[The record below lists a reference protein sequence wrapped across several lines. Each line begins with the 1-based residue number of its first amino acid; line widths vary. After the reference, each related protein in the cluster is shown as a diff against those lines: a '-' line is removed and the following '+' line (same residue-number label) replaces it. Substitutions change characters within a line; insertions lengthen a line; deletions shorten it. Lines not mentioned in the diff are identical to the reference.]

1 MDKIKIKIIN
11 YKEGAI
17 TMPYAYTGNIL
28 YLDLSSKKFW
38 IENPDENFYRTYW
51 GGRALALYYML
62 REMKAHTDPLSPD
75 NLLIFAPGILTGTPA
90 PAMPR
95 YTVCAK
101 SPLTGAEGEAEAGG
115 WWGPELKKAGFDA
128 LIIKGA
134 SSTPVYLWIK
144 DGKVEIKDA
153 THLWEKDTGE
163 TQRIIREELADD
175 KIRIAQIGPAGE
187 NQVRFA
193 NIVNELKHFNGRN
206 GLGAVMGSK
215 KLKAIAVRGTK
226 PIELYNKERMNQI
239 TKEISQRIM
248 DNPLSRDLRSL
259 GTPATVRPFYEAGCL
274 PSYNWTTGYFKEGE
288 NLTAETYNKTI
299 LKEIK
304 GCYACPIRCKRVVE
318 VNEPDLKVDPTY
330 GGPEYETIASLGSI
344 CGISDLKYIA
354 KANELC
360 NRYTM
365 DTISTG
371 MVIAF
376 AMQCYE
382 ERILTKED
390 TDGLELTFGNKEALL
405 ILIDKIARRE
415 GLGDLL
421 AEGSY
426 LASRKIGN
434 GSEKFIHQVKRQEIP
449 MHDPRLK
456 TGVGLQYALSDYG
469 ADHMKAAHD
478 PFFKDQDSVGVKEMK
493 GLGILEPVSPTDLGE
508 KKVALFKLL
517 DIYWTVFDI
526 LGVCDFGY
534 VPRSVGT
541 MEELLEII
549 RSTTGWKTTWF
560 ELMKLGE
567 RSINM
572 ARIFNSREGFTSKDD
587 TLPEVFYHNFK
598 DGPLDGKFAINKENF
613 QKALRMRYQLMGW
626 NPDTGIPTPAK
637 LIELGLNW
645 LIKEVK

>member
-1 MDKIKIKIIN
+1 
-11 YKEGAI
+11 
-17 TMPYAYTGNIL
+17 MPYGYTGNIL
-28 YLDLSSKKFW
+28 HVNLSSKKHW
-38 IENPDENFYRTYW
+38 IEHPPENFYRTYW

-62 REMKAHTDPLSPD
+62 SQMKPHTYPLSPD
-75 NLLIFAPGILTGTPA
+75 NLLIFAPSVITGTPA
-90 PAMPR
+90 PAIPR

-101 SPLTGAEGEAEAGG
+101 SPLTGGQGEAEAGG

-128 LIIKGA
+128 IIIKG
-134 SSTPVYLWIK
+134 SSPTPVYLYIK
-144 DGKVEIKDA
+144 DSEVEIKDA
-153 THLWEKDTGE
+153 TRLWGKDTGE
-163 TQRIIREELADD
+163 TQRIIKEELTDD

-187 NQVRFA
+187 NLVRFA

-226 PIELYNKERMNQI
+226 PIDLYDKERVSQI
-239 TKEISQRIM
+239 TKEITKRVM
-248 DNPLSRDLRSL
+248 DNPLSRGLREL
-259 GTPATVRPFYEAGCL
+259 GTPAVVRGFYEAGCL

-288 NLTAETYNKTI
+288 NLTAETLNKTI
-299 LKEIK
+299 LKGTK

-318 VNEPDLKVDPTY
+318 VDEPNLKVDPAY
-330 GGPEYETIASLGSI
+330 GGPEYETIVSLGSL

-360 NRYTM
+360 NKYTM

-382 ERILTKED
+382 KGLLTKKD
-390 TDGLELTFGNKEALL
+390 TGGIELTFGNKEAVLKM
-405 ILIDKIARRE
+405 IEKIAHRE

-421 AEGSY
+421 SQGSY
-426 LASRKIGN
+426 LAAQKIGK
-434 GSEKFIHQVKRQEIP
+434 GAEKFIHQVKGQEIP

-478 PFFKDQDSVGVKEMK
+478 PFFKDKDSVGIKEMK
-493 GLGILEPVSPTDLGE
+493 ELGILEPVSPTDIGE
-508 KKVALFKLL
+508 KKVTLFKLL

-549 RSTTGWKTTWF
+549 CATTGWRTTWF
-560 ELMKLGE
+560 ELMQVGE

-572 ARIFNSREGFTSKDD
+572 ARIFNLREGFTSKND
-587 TLPEVFYHNFK
+587 TLPEVFFQDFK
-598 DGPLDGKFAINKENF
+598 GGSLDGQGAIDKEDF
-613 QKALRMRYQLMGW
+613 QKAIKLRYELMGW
-626 NPDTGIPTPAK
+626 NPDTGIPSTAK
-637 LIELGLNW
+637 LIELGLDW
-645 LIKEVK
+645 LIDEVK

>member
-1 MDKIKIKIIN
+1 MS
-11 YKEGAI
+11 YG
-17 TMPYAYTGNIL
+17 YTGSIL
-28 YLDLSSKKFW
+28 HLDLSSKKHW
-38 IENPDENFYRTYW
+38 IEHPSETFYRTYW

-62 REMKAHTDPLSPD
+62 NQMMPHIEPLSPD
-75 NLLIFAPGILTGTPA
+75 NLLIFAPSVITGAPA
-90 PAMPR
+90 PAIPR

-101 SPLTGAEGEAEAGG
+101 SPLTGAQGEAEAGG

-128 LIIKGA
+128 IIIKG
-134 SSTPVYLWIK
+134 SSPVPVYLYIK
-144 DGKVEIKDA
+144 DGKVEIKDG
-153 THLWEKDTGE
+153 THLWGKDTGE
-163 TQRIIREELADD
+163 TQRIIKEELADD
-175 KIRIAQIGPAGE
+175 KIRIVQIGPAGE
-187 NQVRFA
+187 NLVRFA

-226 PIELYNKERMNQI
+226 PIELYDKERVSQV
-239 TKEISQRIM
+239 TKEITKRVM
-248 DNPLSRDLRSL
+248 DNPLSRDLREL
-259 GTPATVRPFYEAGCL
+259 GTPGVIRPFYEAGCL

-299 LKEIK
+299 LKGTK

-318 VNEPDLKVDPTY
+318 INDPDLKVDPSY
-330 GGPEYETIASLGSI
+330 GGPEYETIVSLGSL

-360 NRYTM
+360 NKYTM

-376 AMQCYE
+376 AMQCYQE
-382 ERILTKED
+382 GLLTQKD
-390 TDGLELTFGNKEALL
+390 TGGIELTFGNKEALL
-405 ILIDKIARRE
+405 ILVEKIARRE

-421 AEGSY
+421 SQGSY
-426 LASRKIGN
+426 FAAQKIGK
-434 GSEKFIHQVKRQEIP
+434 GAEKFIHQVKGQEIP
-449 MHDPRLK
+449 MHDPRVK

-469 ADHMKAAHD
+469 ADHMKAPHD
-478 PFFKDQDSVGVKEMK
+478 SFFKDQDSVGIREMK
-493 GLGILEPVSPTDLGE
+493 GLGILEPVSPIDIGE
-508 KKVALFKLL
+508 KKVTLFKLL

-526 LGVCDFGY
+526 LGVCVFGY
-534 VPRSVGT
+534 APRSVGT
-541 MEELLEII
+541 MEEMLEII
-549 RSTTGWKTTWF
+549 CSTTGWRTTWF

-572 ARIFNSREGFTSKDD
+572 ARIFNHREGFASKDD

-598 DGPLDGKFAINKENF
+598 DGPMDGQGAINKKDFE
-613 QKALRMRYQLMGW
+613 KAIKLRYQLMGW

-637 LIELGLNW
+637 LIELDLDW
-645 LIKEVK
+645 LIDEVKP

>member
-1 MDKIKIKIIN
+1 
-11 YKEGAI
+11 
-17 TMPYAYTGNIL
+17 MPYGYTGNIL
-28 YLDLSSKKFW
+28 HVDLSSKKHW
-38 IENPDENFYRTYW
+38 IENPPENFYRTYW

-62 REMKAHTDPLSPD
+62 KQMKPYTDPLSPD
-75 NLLIFAPGILTGTPA
+75 NLLIFAPSVITGAHA

-101 SPLTGAEGEAEAGG
+101 SPLTGAQGEAEAGG

-128 LIIKGA
+128 IIVKGA
-134 SSTPVYLWIK
+134 STTPIYLWIN
-144 DGKVEIKDA
+144 DGKIEIKDA
-153 THLWEKDTGE
+153 THLWGKDTGT
-163 TQRIIREELADD
+163 TQRIIKEELADD

-187 NQVRFA
+187 YLVRFA

-226 PIELYNKERMNQI
+226 PIELYNKERVSQV
-239 TKEISQRIM
+239 TKEITKRVM
-248 DNPLSRDLRSL
+248 DNPISRDLRNL
-259 GTPATVRPFYEAGCL
+259 GTPAVVRPFYEAGCL

-299 LKEIK
+299 LKKTK
-304 GCYACPIRCKRVVE
+304 GCYACPIRCKRVAE
-318 VNEPDLKVDPTY
+318 VNEPGLKVDPAY
-330 GGPEYETIASLGSI
+330 GGPEYETIVSLGSL

-360 NRYTM
+360 NKYTM

-376 AMQCYE
+376 AMQCYKE
-382 ERILTKED
+382 GLLTKKD
-390 TDGLELTFGNKEALL
+390 TGGIELIFGNKEAVLKM
-405 ILIDKIARRE
+405 IEKIAYRE

-421 AEGSY
+421 SQGSY
-426 LASRKIGN
+426 FAAKKIGK
-434 GSEKFIHQVKRQEIP
+434 GSETFIYQVKGQEIP

-456 TGVGLQYALSDYG
+456 TGVGLQYALSNYG

-478 PFFKDQDSVGVKEMK
+478 PFFKDKDSVGIKELK
-493 GLGILEPVSPTDLGE
+493 GLGILEPVSPTDIGE
-508 KKVALFKLL
+508 KKVALFKLI

-549 RSTTGWKTTWF
+549 CAATGWRTTWF

-572 ARIFNSREGFTSKDD
+572 ARIFNHREGFTSKDD
-587 TLPEVFYHNFK
+587 TLPEVFYYNFK
-598 DGPLDGKFAINKENF
+598 GGPLDGQGAIDKGDF
-613 QKALRMRYQLMGW
+613 QKALKLRYELMGW
-626 NPDTGIPTPAK
+626 GPDNGIPTPAK
-637 LIELGLNW
+637 LIDLGLDW
-645 LIKEVK
+645 LIDEVKR

>member
-1 MDKIKIKIIN
+1 
-11 YKEGAI
+11 
-17 TMPYAYTGNIL
+17 MPYGYTGNIL
-28 YLDLSSKKFW
+28 HVDLSSKKLW
-38 IENPDENFYRTYW
+38 IENPPEDFYRTYW

-62 REMKAHTDPLSPD
+62 NQMKPHTDPLSPD
-75 NLLIFAPGILTGTPA
+75 NLLIFAPSVLTGTPA
-90 PAMPR
+90 PAIPR

-128 LIIKGA
+128 IIIRGS
-134 SSTPVYLWIK
+134 SSTLVYLYIK
-144 DGKVEIKDA
+144 DGKIEIKDA
-153 THLWEKDTGE
+153 THLWGKDTGT
-163 TQRIIREELADD
+163 TQKIIKEELADD

-187 NQVRFA
+187 NLVRFA

-226 PIELYNKERMNQI
+226 PIELYDKERVSQV
-239 TKEISQRIM
+239 TKEITARIM
-248 DNPLSRDLRSL
+248 DNPLSRDLREL
-259 GTPATVRPFYEAGCL
+259 GTPAVVRGFYEAGCL
-274 PSYNWTTGYFKEGE
+274 PSFNWTTGYFQEGE
-288 NLTAETYNKTI
+288 NLTAETLNRTI
-299 LKEIK
+299 LKGTK

-318 VNEPDLKVDPTY
+318 VDKPGLKVDPAY
-330 GGPEYETIASLGSI
+330 GGPEYETIASLGSL

-360 NRYTM
+360 NKYTM

-382 ERILTKED
+382 EGLLTKKD
-390 TDGLELTFGNKEALL
+390 TGGIELTFGNKEAVLK
-405 ILIDKIARRE
+405 IIEKIAHRE

-421 AEGSY
+421 SQGSY
-426 LASRKIGN
+426 LAAQKIGK
-434 GSEKFIHQVKRQEIP
+434 GAEKFIHQVKGQEIP

-478 PFFKDQDSVGVKEMK
+478 PFFKDKDSVGVKEMK
-493 GLGILEPVSPTDLGE
+493 GLGILEPVSPTDIGE

-549 RSTTGWKTTWF
+549 RATTGWETTWF
-560 ELMKLGE
+560 ELMQAGE

-572 ARIFNSREGFTSKDD
+572 ARIFNYREGFTSQDD
-587 TLPEVFYHNFK
+587 TLPEVFFRDFK
-598 DGPLDGKFAINKENF
+598 GGPLNGKFAIYKEDF
-613 QKALRMRYQLMGW
+613 QKALKLRYELMGW
-626 NPDTGIPTPAK
+626 DTNDGIPKPTK
-637 LIELGLNW
+637 LIELGLDW
-645 LIKEVK
+645 LIDEVK

>member
-1 MDKIKIKIIN
+1 
-11 YKEGAI
+11 
-17 TMPYAYTGNIL
+17 MPYGYTGNIL
-28 YLDLSSKKFW
+28 HVDLSSKKHW
-38 IENPDENFYRTYW
+38 VEHPPENFYRTYW

-62 REMKAHTDPLSPD
+62 NQMKPYTDPLSPD
-75 NLLIFAPGILTGTPA
+75 NLLIFAPGVLTGTPA

-101 SPLTGAEGEAEAGG
+101 SPLTGAQGEAEAGG

-128 LIIKGA
+128 IIIKGA
-134 SSTPVYLWIK
+134 STSPIYLWIT

-153 THLWEKDTGE
+153 IHIWGKDTG
-163 TQRIIREELADD
+163 TSQKIIREELADD
-175 KIRIAQIGPAGE
+175 KIRVAQIGPAGE
-187 NQVRFA
+187 NLVRFA

-226 PIELYNKERMNQI
+226 PTEFYNKKKIKEI
-239 TKEISQRIM
+239 TKEIIKRIM
-248 DNPLSRDLRSL
+248 DNPLSRNLREF
-259 GTPATVRPFYEAGCL
+259 GTVAGIASIYKAGWL
-274 PSYNWTTGYFKEGE
+274 PNNNWSTNNFKKGE

-299 LKEIK
+299 LKGTE
-304 GCYACPIRCKRVVE
+304 GCYACPIRCKRVAE
-318 VNEPDLKVDPTY
+318 INEPDLKVDPSY
-330 GGPEYETIASLGSI
+330 GGPEYEAVVALGSL

-360 NRYTM
+360 NKYTM

-382 ERILTKED
+382 KGILTKED
-390 TDGLELTFGNKEALL
+390 TGGLELNFGNKEV
-405 ILIDKIARRE
+405 ILKVIEKITHRE

-421 AEGSY
+421 SQGSY
-426 LASRKIGN
+426 LAAQKIDK
-434 GSEKFIHQVKRQEIP
+434 GSETFIHQVKRQEIP
-449 MHDPRLK
+449 MHDPRVK

-478 PFFKDQDSVGVKEMK
+478 ASFKNKESWGVKEMK
-493 GLGILEPVSPTDLGE
+493 GLGILEPVSPIDIGQN
-508 KKVALFKLL
+508 KVTLFKIL
-517 DIYWTVFDI
+517 DIYWSLLDT

-541 MEELLEII
+541 LDELLEII
-549 RSTTGWKTTWF
+549 RATTGWKPTWF

-572 ARIFNSREGFTSKDD
+572 ARIFNHREGFTSKDD

-598 DGPLDGKFAINKENF
+598 GGPLDGQGAINKEDF
-613 QKALRMRYQLMGW
+613 QKAVRLRYRMMGW

-637 LIELGLNW
+637 LIELSLDW
-645 LIKEVK
+645 LVKEVR

>member
-1 MDKIKIKIIN
+1 
-11 YKEGAI
+11 
-17 TMPYAYTGNIL
+17 MPYGYTGNIL
-28 YLDLSSKKFW
+28 HVDLSSKKHW
-38 IENPDENFYRTYW
+38 IENPPEAFYRTYW
-51 GGRALALYYML
+51 GGRALAFYYML
-62 REMKAHTDPLSPD
+62 HQMKTHTDPLSPD
-75 NLLIFAPGILTGTPA
+75 NLLIFAPGVLTGTPA
-90 PAMPR
+90 PAIPR

-115 WWGPELKKAGFDA
+115 WWGPELKKTGFDA
-128 LIIKGA
+128 IVIKGS
-134 SSTPVYLWIK
+134 SSTPVYLYIK
-144 DGKVEIKDA
+144 DGKAEIKDA
-153 THLWEKDTGE
+153 THLWGKDTGE
-163 TQRIIREELADD
+163 TQKIIKDELVDD
-175 KIRIAQIGPAGE
+175 KVRIAQIGPAGE
-187 NQVRFA
+187 NLVRFA

-226 PIELYNKERMNQI
+226 PIELYDKERVSQVTKDI
-239 TKEISQRIM
+239 TKRIM
-248 DNPLSRDLRSL
+248 GNPLSKDLRNL

-274 PSYNWTTGYFKEGE
+274 PSYNWTTGYFQEGE
-288 NLTAETYNKTI
+288 NLTAETLNKTI
-299 LKEIK
+299 LKGTK

-318 VNEPDLKVDPTY
+318 VDEPGLKVDPAY
-330 GGPEYETIASLGSI
+330 GGPEYETIASLGSL

-360 NRYTM
+360 NKYTM

-376 AMQCYE
+376 AVQCYE
-382 ERILTKED
+382 EGILTKED
-390 TDGLELTFGNKEALL
+390 TDGIELTFGNKEVVLK
-405 ILIDKIARRE
+405 IIEKIAHRE

-421 AEGSY
+421 SQGSY
-426 LASRKIGN
+426 LATQKIGK
-434 GSEKFIHQVKRQEIP
+434 GAEKFIHQVKGQEIP

-493 GLGILEPVSPTDLGE
+493 GLGILEPVSPTDIGE

-541 MEELLEII
+541 MGELLEII
-549 RSTTGWKTTWF
+549 RATTGWEATWF
-560 ELMKLGE
+560 ELMKVGE

-572 ARIFNSREGFTSKDD
+572 ARIFNYREGFTSQDD
-587 TLPEVFYHNFK
+587 TLPEVFFRDFK
-598 DGPLDGKFAINKENF
+598 GGPLDGQGAINKKDFE
-613 QKALRMRYQLMGW
+613 KAIKLRYELMGW
-626 NPDTGIPTPAK
+626 NPDTGIPTTAK
-637 LIELGLNW
+637 LIELGLDW
-645 LIKEVK
+645 LIDEVK

>member
-1 MDKIKIKIIN
+1 
-11 YKEGAI
+11 
-17 TMPYAYTGNIL
+17 MPYGYTGNIL
-28 YLDLSSKKFW
+28 HLDLSSKKHW
-38 IENPDENFYRTYW
+38 IENPPENFYRTYC

-62 REMKAHTDPLSPD
+62 KEMKPHTDPLSPD
-75 NLLIFAPGILTGTPA
+75 NLLIFASGVLTGTPA
-90 PAMPR
+90 PALPR

-101 SPLTGAEGEAEAGG
+101 SPLTGAQGEAEAGG

-128 LIIKGA
+128 IIIKGS
-134 SSTPVYLWIK
+134 SSTPVYLYIN

-153 THLWEKDTGE
+153 THLWGKDTGE
-163 TQRIIREELADD
+163 TQKIIKEELADD
-175 KIRIAQIGPAGE
+175 KIRIAQIGQAGE
-187 NQVRFA
+187 NLVRFA

-215 KLKAIAVRGTK
+215 KLKAIAVRGTR
-226 PIELYNKERMNQI
+226 PINLFDKEKVSQVAKEI
-239 TKEISQRIM
+239 TKRVM
-248 DNPLSRDLRSL
+248 DNPLSRGLREL
-259 GTPATVRPFYEAGCL
+259 GTPAVVRGFYEAGCL

-288 NLTAETYNKTI
+288 SLTAETYNKTI
-299 LKEIK
+299 LKSTK

-318 VNEPDLKVDPTY
+318 VDEPGLKVDPAY
-330 GGPEYETIASLGSI
+330 GGPEYETITSLGSL

-360 NRYTM
+360 NKYTI
-365 DTISTG
+365 DTVSTG

-376 AMQCYE
+376 AMQCYQE
-382 ERILTKED
+382 GLLTKED
-390 TDGLELTFGNKEALL
+390 TGGIELTFGNKEAVLKM
-405 ILIDKIARRE
+405 IEKITHRE
-415 GLGDLL
+415 GLGDFLSQGSCL
-421 AEGSY
+421 A
-426 LASRKIGN
+426 AKKIGK
-434 GSEKFIHQVKRQEIP
+434 GAEKFIHQVKGQEIP
-449 MHDPRLK
+449 MHDPRVK

-478 PFFKDQDSVGVKEMK
+478 PFFKDKDSVGIKEMK
-493 GLGILEPVSPTDLGE
+493 GLGILEPVSLTDIGE

-549 RSTTGWKTTWF
+549 RSATGWRTTWF
-560 ELMKLGE
+560 ELMQVGE

-572 ARIFNSREGFTSKDD
+572 ARIFNYREGFTSKDD

-598 DGPLDGKFAINKENF
+598 GGALDGQGAIDKEDF
-613 QKALRMRYQLMGW
+613 QKALRLRYELMGW

-637 LIELGLNW
+637 LIKLDLDW
-645 LIKEVK
+645 LIDEVK

>member
-1 MDKIKIKIIN
+1 
-11 YKEGAI
+11 
-17 TMPYAYTGNIL
+17 
-28 YLDLSSKKFW
+28 
-38 IENPDENFYRTYW
+38 
-51 GGRALALYYML
+51 
-62 REMKAHTDPLSPD
+62 
-75 NLLIFAPGILTGTPA
+75 
-90 PAMPR
+90 
-95 YTVCAK
+95 
-101 SPLTGAEGEAEAGG
+101 
-115 WWGPELKKAGFDA
+115 
-128 LIIKGA
+128 
-134 SSTPVYLWIK
+134 
-144 DGKVEIKDA
+144 
-153 THLWEKDTGE
+153 
-163 TQRIIREELADD
+163 
-175 KIRIAQIGPAGE
+175 
-187 NQVRFA
+187 
-193 NIVNELKHFNGRN
+193 
-206 GLGAVMGSK
+206 MGSK

-226 PIELYNKERMNQI
+226 PIELYNKERVSQV
-239 TKEISQRIM
+239 TKEITKRIV
-248 DNPLSRDLRSL
+248 DNPLSRGLREL
-259 GTPATVRPFYEAGCL
+259 GTPAVVRGFYEAGCL

-299 LKEIK
+299 LKGTK

-318 VNEPDLKVDPTY
+318 INEPNLKVDPAY
-330 GGPEYETIASLGSI
+330 GGPEYETITSLGSI

-360 NRYTM
+360 NKYTM

-382 ERILTKED
+382 KGLLTKKD
-390 TDGLELTFGNKEALL
+390 IGGIELTFGNKEAVLKM
-405 ILIDKIARRE
+405 IEKIAHRE

-421 AEGSY
+421 SQGSY
-426 LASRKIGN
+426 LAAQKIGK
-434 GSEKFIHQVKRQEIP
+434 GAEKFIHQVKGQEIP

-493 GLGILEPVSPTDLGE
+493 DLGILEPVSPTDMGQ

-549 RSTTGWKTTWF
+549 CAVTGWRTTWF
-560 ELMKLGE
+560 ELMQVGE

-572 ARIFNSREGFTSKDD
+572 ARIFNYREGFTSKDD

-598 DGPLDGKFAINKENF
+598 GGPLDGQGAINKKDFE
-613 QKALRMRYQLMGW
+613 KAIRLRYQLMGW
-626 NPDTGIPTPAK
+626 NADTGIPIPAK
-637 LIELGLNW
+637 LIELGLDW
-645 LIKEVK
+645 LINEVKR

>member
-1 MDKIKIKIIN
+1 MS
-11 YKEGAI
+11 YG
-17 TMPYAYTGNIL
+17 YTGNIL
-28 YLDLSSKKFW
+28 HIDLNSKKHW
-38 IENPDENFYRTYW
+38 IENPPETFYRTYW

-62 REMKAHTDPLSPD
+62 NQMKPHTDPLSSD
-75 NLLIFAPGILTGTPA
+75 NILIFAPSVLTGTPA

-101 SPLTGAEGEAEAGG
+101 SPLTGAQGEAEAGG

-128 LIIKGA
+128 LIIKG
-134 SSTPVYLWIK
+134 SSPTPVYLYIK
-144 DGKVEIKDA
+144 DGKIEIKEA
-153 THLWEKDTGE
+153 THLWGKDTGE
-163 TQRIIREELADD
+163 TQRIIKNELADD
-175 KIRIAQIGPAGE
+175 KVRIAQIGPAGE
-187 NQVRFA
+187 NLVRFA

-226 PIELYNKERMNQI
+226 PINLYNKERISQVTKNI
-239 TKEISQRIM
+239 TKRIM
-248 DNPLSRDLRSL
+248 DNPLSRGLREL
-259 GTPATVRPFYEAGCL
+259 GTPGLVRPFYEAGCL

-288 NLTAETYNKTI
+288 NLTVETYNKTI
-299 LKEIK
+299 LKGTK
-304 GCYACPIRCKRVVE
+304 GCYACSIRCKRVVE
-318 VNEPDLKVDPTY
+318 VDEPGLKVDPAY
-330 GGPEYETIASLGSI
+330 GGPEYETIASLGSL

-360 NRYTM
+360 NKYTM

-376 AMQCYE
+376 AMQCYQE
-382 ERILTKED
+382 GLLSKED
-390 TDGLELTFGNKEALL
+390 TGGIELTFGNKKALL
-405 ILIDKIARRE
+405 ILIEKIVHRE

-421 AEGSY
+421 SQGSY
-426 LASRKIGN
+426 IAAQKIGK
-434 GSEKFIHQVKRQEIP
+434 GSKNFIHQVKRQEIP

-478 PFFKDQDSVGVKEMK
+478 SFFKDKDSVGVKEMK
-493 GLGILEPVSPTDLGE
+493 GLGILEPVSPTNMGE

-541 MEELLEII
+541 LDELLEII
-549 RSTTGWKTTWF
+549 RATAGWKTTWF
-560 ELMKLGE
+560 ELMKVGE

-572 ARIFNSREGFTSKDD
+572 ARVFNHREGFTSKDD

-598 DGPLDGKFAINKENF
+598 DGPLNGQGAIDKKDFE
-613 QKALRMRYQLMGW
+613 KAIKLRYELMGW

-637 LIELGLNW
+637 LIELGLDW
-645 LIKEVK
+645 LIDEVK

>member
-1 MDKIKIKIIN
+1 MSC
-11 YKEGAI
+11 G
-17 TMPYAYTGNIL
+17 YTGNIL
-28 YLDLSSKKFW
+28 HIDLSSKKYW
-38 IENPDENFYRTYW
+38 IENPAENFYRTYW

-62 REMKAHTDPLSPD
+62 KEMKPHTDPLSPD
-75 NLLIFAPGILTGTPA
+75 NLLIFAPSVITGAPA
-90 PAMPR
+90 PAIPR
-95 YTVCAK
+95 FTVCAK
-101 SPLTGAEGEAEAGG
+101 SPLTGAQGEAEAGG

-128 LIIKGA
+128 IIIKG
-134 SSTPVYLWIK
+134 SSPVPVYLYIK

-153 THLWEKDTGE
+153 VHLWGKDTGE
-163 TQRIIREELADD
+163 TQRIIKEELADD

-187 NQVRFA
+187 NLVRFA

-226 PIELYNKERMNQI
+226 SIDLYDKEKINQVTKSI
-239 TKEISQRIM
+239 TKRIM
-248 DNPLSRDLRSL
+248 DNPLSRDLREL
-259 GTPATVRPFYEAGCL
+259 GTPGTVRPTYEAGCL

-288 NLTAETYNKTI
+288 NLTAETLNTTI
-299 LKEIK
+299 LKNTE
-304 GCYACPIRCKRVVE
+304 GCYACPIRCKRAVE
-318 VNEPDLKVDPTY
+318 INEADLKVDPAY

-360 NRYTM
+360 NKYTM

-382 ERILTKED
+382 EGLLTKED
-390 TDGLELTFGNKEALL
+390 TEGIKLTFGNKEALL
-405 ILIDKIARRE
+405 ILIEKIAHRE

-421 AEGSY
+421 SQGSY
-426 LASRKIGN
+426 LAAQKIGK
-434 GSEKFIHQVKRQEIP
+434 GAERFIHQVKGQEIP

-478 PFFKDQDSVGVKEMK
+478 PFFKDKDSVGVKEMK
-493 GLGILEPVSPTDLGE
+493 GLGILDPVSPIDIGE
-508 KKVALFKLL
+508 KKVSLFKLL
-517 DIYWTVFDI
+517 DIYLTVFDI
-526 LGVCDFGY
+526 LGVCNFGY

-549 RSTTGWKTTWF
+549 KSTTGWKTTWF

-572 ARIFNSREGFTSKDD
+572 ARIFNHREGFTSKDD
-587 TLPEVFYHNFK
+587 TLPEVFYQNFRG
-598 DGPLDGKFAINKENF
+598 GPLDGQGAINKEDF
-613 QKALRMRYQLMGW
+613 QKAIRLRYELMGW

-637 LIELGLNW
+637 LIELGLDW
-645 LIKEVK
+645 LVGEVKR

>member
-1 MDKIKIKIIN
+1 
-11 YKEGAI
+11 
-17 TMPYAYTGNIL
+17 MPYGYTGNIL
-28 YLDLSSKKFW
+28 HIDLSSKKHR
-38 IENPDENFYRTYW
+38 IENPEGNFYRTYW

-62 REMKAHTDPLSPD
+62 NQMKPHTDPLSPD
-75 NLLIFAPGILTGTPA
+75 NLLIFAPSVITGVSA

-128 LIIKGA
+128 VIIKG
-134 SSTPVYLWIK
+134 SSPTPVYLYIK
-144 DGKVEIKDA
+144 DGKVEIKNA
-153 THLWEKDTGE
+153 THLWGKDTGE
-163 TQRIIREELADD
+163 TQKIIKNELADD
-175 KIRIAQIGPAGE
+175 KVRIAQIGPAGE
-187 NQVRFA
+187 NLVRFA

-226 PIELYNKERMNQI
+226 PIELYNKERVSQI
-239 TKEISQRIM
+239 TKEITKRVM
-248 DNPLSRDLRSL
+248 DNPLSRDLREV
-259 GTPATVRPFYEAGCL
+259 GTPGVVRPSYEAGCL

-288 NLTAETYNKTI
+288 SLTAETYNKTI
-299 LKEIK
+299 LKETK
-304 GCYACPIRCKRVVE
+304 GCYACPIRCKRVAE
-318 VNEPDLKVDPTY
+318 IDEPDLKVDPAY
-330 GGPEYETIASLGSI
+330 GGPEYETIVSLGSL

-360 NRYTM
+360 NKYTM

-382 ERILTKED
+382 ERMLTKED
-390 TDGLELTFGNKEALL
+390 TGGIELTFGNKEAVLRML
-405 ILIDKIARRE
+405 EKIARRE
-415 GLGDLL
+415 GLGNILSQ
-421 AEGSY
+421 GSY
-426 LASRKIGN
+426 LAAQKIGI
-434 GSEKFIHQVKRQEIP
+434 GAEKFIHQVKGQEIP
-449 MHDPRLK
+449 MHDPRVK
-456 TGVGLQYALSDYG
+456 TGVGLQYVLSDYG

-478 PFFKDQDSVGVKEMK
+478 PFFKDKDSVGIKEMK
-493 GLGILEPVSPTDLGE
+493 DLGVLEPVSPTDIGE

-549 RSTTGWKTTWF
+549 CATTGWKTTWF
-560 ELMKLGE
+560 ELMKVGE

-572 ARIFNSREGFTSKDD
+572 ARIFNYREGFTSKDD

-598 DGPLDGKFAINKENF
+598 GGPLDGQGAINKKDFE
-613 QKALRMRYQLMGW
+613 KAIKLRYKLMGW
-626 NPDTGIPTPAK
+626 NPDTGNPTPAK
-637 LIELGLNW
+637 LIELDLDW
-645 LIKEVK
+645 LIDEVKP

>member
-1 MDKIKIKIIN
+1 
-11 YKEGAI
+11 
-17 TMPYAYTGNIL
+17 MPYGYTGNIL
-28 YLDLSSKKFW
+28 HVDLSSKKHW
-38 IENPDENFYRTYW
+38 IENPPEDFYRTYW

-62 REMKAHTDPLSPD
+62 NQMKPHTDPLSPD
-75 NLLIFAPGILTGTPA
+75 NLLIFAPSVLTGTPA
-90 PAMPR
+90 PAIPR

-128 LIIKGA
+128 IIIRGS
-134 SSTPVYLWIK
+134 SSTLVYLYIK
-144 DGKVEIKDA
+144 DGKIEIKDA
-153 THLWEKDTGE
+153 THLWGKDTGT
-163 TQRIIREELADD
+163 TQKIIKEELADD

-187 NQVRFA
+187 NLVRFA

-226 PIELYNKERMNQI
+226 PIELYDKERVSQV
-239 TKEISQRIM
+239 TKEITARIM
-248 DNPLSRDLRSL
+248 DNPLSRDLREL
-259 GTPATVRPFYEAGCL
+259 GTPAVVRGFYEAGCL
-274 PSYNWTTGYFKEGE
+274 PSFNWTTGYFQEGE
-288 NLTAETYNKTI
+288 NLTAETLNRTI
-299 LKEIK
+299 LKGTK

-318 VNEPDLKVDPTY
+318 VDKPGLKVDPAY
-330 GGPEYETIASLGSI
+330 GGPEYETIASLGSL

-360 NRYTM
+360 NKYTM

-382 ERILTKED
+382 EGLLTKKD
-390 TDGLELTFGNKEALL
+390 TGGIELTFGNKEAVLK
-405 ILIDKIARRE
+405 IIEKIAHRE

-421 AEGSY
+421 SQGSY
-426 LASRKIGN
+426 LAAQKIGK
-434 GSEKFIHQVKRQEIP
+434 GAEKFIHQVKGQEIP
-449 MHDPRLK
+449 MHDTRLK

-478 PFFKDQDSVGVKEMK
+478 PFFKDKDSVGVKEMK
-493 GLGILEPVSPTDLGE
+493 GLGILEPVSPTDIGE

-549 RSTTGWKTTWF
+549 RATTGWETTWF
-560 ELMKLGE
+560 ELMQAGE

-572 ARIFNSREGFTSKDD
+572 ARIFNYREGFTSQDD
-587 TLPEVFYHNFK
+587 TLPEVFFRDFK
-598 DGPLDGKFAINKENF
+598 GGPLNGKFAIYKEDF
-613 QKALRMRYQLMGW
+613 QKALKLRYELMGW
-626 NPDTGIPTPAK
+626 DTNDGIPKPTK
-637 LIELGLNW
+637 LIELGLDW
-645 LIKEVK
+645 LIDEVK

>member
-1 MDKIKIKIIN
+1 MS
-11 YKEGAI
+11 YG
-17 TMPYAYTGNIL
+17 YTGNIL
-28 YLDLSSKKFW
+28 HIDLSSRKHW
-38 IENPDENFYRTYW
+38 IENPPENFYRTYW

-62 REMKAHTDPLSPD
+62 NQMKPHTDPLSPD

-101 SPLTGAEGEAEAGG
+101 SPLTGAQGEAEAGG

-128 LIIKGA
+128 IVIKG
-134 SSTPVYLWIK
+134 SSPIPVYLYIK
-144 DGKVEIKDA
+144 GGKVEIKDA
-153 THLWEKDTGE
+153 THLWGKDTGE
-163 TQRIIREELADD
+163 AQKIIREELADD

-187 NQVRFA
+187 NLVRFA

-226 PIELYNKERMNQI
+226 PIELYNKERVSQATREI
-239 TKEISQRIM
+239 TKRVM
-248 DNPLSRDLRSL
+248 DNPLSRDLREL
-259 GTPATVRPFYEAGCL
+259 GTPGVIRPSYEAGCL
-274 PSYNWTTGYFKEGE
+274 PSYNWTTGYFQEGE

-299 LKEIK
+299 LKGTK

-318 VNEPDLKVDPTY
+318 VDEPDLKVDPVY
-330 GGPEYETIASLGSI
+330 GGPEYETIVSFGSL

-360 NRYTM
+360 NKYTM

-376 AMQCYE
+376 SMQCYQE
-382 ERILTKED
+382 GLLTKED
-390 TDGLELTFGNKEALL
+390 TGGIELTFGNRKAVLKTIE
-405 ILIDKIARRE
+405 KIAHQE
-415 GLGDLL
+415 GLGGLL
-421 AEGSY
+421 SQGSY
-426 LASRKIGN
+426 LAAQKIGK
-434 GSEKFIHQVKRQEIP
+434 GAEKFIHQVKGQEIP

-478 PFFKDQDSVGVKEMK
+478 SFFKDKDSVGIKEMK
-493 GLGILEPVSPTDLGE
+493 DLGILEPVSPTDMGE
-508 KKVALFKLL
+508 KKVTLFKLL

-549 RSTTGWKTTWF
+549 RAVTGWRTTWF
-560 ELMKLGE
+560 ELMRVGE

-572 ARIFNSREGFTSKDD
+572 ARIFNFREGFTSKDD
-587 TLPEVFYHNFK
+587 TLPEVFYHNFQG
-598 DGPLDGKFAINKENF
+598 GPLDGQGAIDKADF
-613 QKALRMRYQLMGW
+613 QKALKLRYQLMGW
-626 NPDTGIPTPAK
+626 GPDNGIPSPAK
-637 LIELGLNW
+637 LIELGLDW
-645 LIKEVK
+645 LIEEVK